1 MDGLL
6 FDNSA
11 ICCYDLG
18 LYLRGDINQGLNAI
32 QTVAWQIAVLM
43 ALAFTLYINNKVGWL
58 SALAWGGL
66 CGITN
71 VLLTGWHAY
80 KKIKHVDAARQIRI
94 MYRSVLERF
103 FIVIGLIVFGLVKLH
118 LAPMAIFLGFI
129 SCQLVYV
136 VASVLIKVTLHD

>member
-1 MDGLL
+1 LHGLL
-6 FDNSA
+6 FDNLA
-11 ICCYDLG
+11 ICCYDSG
-18 LYLRGDINQGLNAI
+18 LYLRSDINQGLNAI
-32 QTVAWQIAVLM
+32 QTVVWQISVLVV
-43 ALAFTLYINNKVGWL
+43 LAFTLYITNKVGWL

-71 VLLTGWHAY
+71 VLLTGWYAH
-80 KKIKHVDAARQIRI
+80 KKIKHVEAARQLRI

-118 LAPMAIFLGFI
+118 LAPIAIFLGFI

-136 VASVLIKVTLHD
+136 VTSVLTKVTLHE